1 MIKMLNKI
9 GISMDEH
16 SEKFNKALEN
26 TLEVTDS
33 GLDEAENRSVSW
45 KTGGNH

>member
-16 SEKFNKALEN
+16 SEKFNKELEDTKKN
-26 TLEVTDS
+26 QTD
-33 GLDEAENRSVSW
+33 EHKWNEKYTRRNQQ
-45 KTGGNH
+45 